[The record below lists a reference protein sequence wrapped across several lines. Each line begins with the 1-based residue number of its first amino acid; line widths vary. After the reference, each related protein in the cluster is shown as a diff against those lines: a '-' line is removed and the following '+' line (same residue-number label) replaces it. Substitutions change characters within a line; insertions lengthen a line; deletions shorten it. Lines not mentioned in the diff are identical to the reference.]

1 MSDVAAS
8 KAPPSKE
15 AGAAVRAPVLA
26 RSGIFAVLEDAIRLA
41 KKDLRVELRS
51 KEILLTMGYFGFLV
65 VLIFSFSFYSNDA
78 PISAVAAGILWVSVA
93 FAGTLGLGRIMERE
107 KEGDCIRALLLSPV
121 ARPAIYLGKTF
132 GVIVFML
139 VVEAVVVPAVNF
151 FFNLD
156 LTLEQAGLLALTLG
170 LGTIGYAVVGTL
182 LSAMLLR
189 ARAKDVLLAIVLYP
203 LVLPIL
209 IVGVKATG
217 ALIDPDMP
225 VDEFLAWARLLTVF
239 DIVFLVVALWIFE
252 PLVMD

>member
-1 MSDVAAS
+1 MTEMAA
-8 KAPPSKE
+8 KAK
-15 AGAAVRAPVLA
+15 AGPDAGLAVRAPVSA
-26 RSGIFAVLEDAIRLA
+26 RQGMIAVLQDALQIA

-107 KEGDCIRALLLSPV
+107 KEGECIRALLLSPV
-121 ARPAIYLGKTF
+121 SRPAIYLGKTL
-132 GVIVFML
+132 GVLVFMV
-139 VVEAVVVPAVNF
+139 VVEAVVLPSVDF

-156 LTLEQAGLLALTLG
+156 LSWSQLGLLVLTLA
-170 LGTIGYAVVGTL
+170 LGTFGYAVVGTL

-189 ARAKDVLLAIVLYP
+189 ARAKDVLLAIILYP
-203 LVLPIL
+203 LILPVL

-217 ALIDPDMP
+217 ALIAADMP
-225 VDEFLAWARLLTVF
+225 AAEFGAWVRLLAMF
-239 DIVFLVVALWIFE
+239 DVVFLVVALWIFE